1 MEMRFLKRIN
11 KEVENVLSEQIIPV
25 STIKTTTTINPKSS
39 NNELQN
45 ELITIVEINN
55 NIEIIFGKNYPF
67 TKTEV
72 FYNKKPYQSF
82 LKTSNA
88 KINALL
94 LKTPQKCLCCTTIFC
109 DWRLTYSINDFLV
122 ELKNFRQI
130 KIEIKTALNY
140 NRMLKILQKKYEKIP
155 IYVILNYLI

>member
-72 FYNKKPYQSF
+72 FYNK
-82 LKTSNA
+82 NH
-88 KINALL
+88 INH
-94 LKTPQKCLCCTTIFC
+94 F
-109 DWRLTYSINDFLV
+109 
-122 ELKNFRQI
+122 
-130 KIEIKTALNY
+130 
-140 NRMLKILQKKYEKIP
+140 
-155 IYVILNYLI
+155 